1 MIPKQSL
8 KAAAF
13 QKGNITCLPH
23 QHCLSI
29 VYSLLYGLGTGPE
42 STSPFCLSSH
52 TSVGLSLVFV
62 LAWHICEEFK
72 HDLRKLWPADIVGR

>member
-8 KAAAF
+8 KAAAI

-29 VYSLLYGLGTGPE
+29 VYSLLYCLGTGPG
-42 STSPFCLSSH
+42 STAPFYLSSY
-52 TSVGLSLVFV
+52 TFPLVS
-62 LAWHICEEFK
+62 
-72 HDLRKLWPADIVGR
+72 LWPSLQLGIYVKTSSMILGAMAY